1 MDTVFSLETGWKNQE
16 LDSLKVKKLLG
27 CMELLNR
34 VSDKLGLAF
43 CVGVRTGASKG
54 NIMVG
59 NEESAVRVGKNLDKF
74 LDIEAWASLR
84 T

>member
-1 MDTVFSLETGWKNQE
+1 MFSLETGWKNQE

-34 VSDKLGLAF
+34 VSDKLGLAL
-43 CVGVRTGASKG
+43 CVRVRAGASKG

-74 LDIEAWASLR
+74 LDIEAWTSLR